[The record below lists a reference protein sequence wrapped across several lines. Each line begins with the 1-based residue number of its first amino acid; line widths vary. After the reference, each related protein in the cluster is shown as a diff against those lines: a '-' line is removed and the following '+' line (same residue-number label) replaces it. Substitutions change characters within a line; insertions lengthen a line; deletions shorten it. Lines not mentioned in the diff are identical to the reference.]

1 MLLILYPDSKLINHV
16 RVSLSSVI
24 EEKSFDN
31 GEFALNYAEGP
42 ESGPPLLLLHG
53 TGNRWQAFI
62 RLIPSLST
70 RWHVYALD
78 LRGHGRSSRAP
89 HYGFGYYCEDAVA
102 FIDEIIREPTV
113 LFGHSLG
120 GRMALTI
127 AANHP
132 AKTRA
137 IILGDSS
144 LSAPIT
150 SNRMG
155 RAFSSLLEIL
165 EGSPTVREIF
175 QALKE
180 RAGEAFEPVSTLNR
194 AKNLSMVDPE
204 MYRSIID
211 NPDPSSKHSHF
222 HGFNPPEHLPKVR
235 CPVLILQAER
245 GMLREEDV
253 EMALMIL
260 QEAYHVVL
268 DDVPHEFLNHDADP
282 VLRAVMTF
290 LESLE

>member
-1 MLLILYPDSKLINHV
+1 M
-16 RVSLSSVI
+16 I
-24 EEKSFDN
+24 EEKSFN
-31 GEFALNYAEGP
+31 TGEFALNYAEGP
-42 ESGPPLLLLHG
+42 EGGPPLLLLHG

-78 LRGHGRSSRAP
+78 LRGHGKSGRAP

-102 FIDEIIREPTV
+102 FIDEVIREPTV

-132 AKTRA
+132 VKTRA

-144 LSAPIT
+144 LSAPSP

-155 RAFSSLLEIL
+155 RGFSSLLEIL
-165 EGSPTVREIF
+165 EGSPSVKEIF
-175 QALKE
+175 QTLKK

-204 MYRSIID
+204 MYRSIVD
-211 NPDPSSKHSHF
+211 NPDPRSRHSHF

-245 GMLREEDV
+245 GMLRAEDV
-253 EMALMIL
+253 GRALDIL
-260 QEAYHVVL
+260 PEAYHVML
-268 DDVPHEFLNHDADP
+268 DDVPHEFLMYDTDP
-282 VLRAVMTF
+282 VLRAVTTF
-290 LESLE
+290 LESLM

>member
-1 MLLILYPDSKLINHV
+1 MIRERQFDAGEV
-16 RVSLSSVI
+16 VI
-24 EEKSFDN
+24 
-31 GEFALNYAEGP
+31 NYAEEPGG
-42 ESGPPLLLLHG
+42 GPPLLLLHG

-78 LRGHGRSSRAP
+78 HRGHGRSGRAP
-89 HYGFGYYCEDAVA
+89 RYGFGFYCDDAVK
-102 FIDEIIREPTV
+102 FVDEVIQEPTV

-132 AKTRA
+132 SKTRA

-144 LSAPIT
+144 LSAPAP

-155 RAFSSLLEIL
+155 RGFSPLLEIL
-165 EGSPTVREIF
+165 EGDSTVHEIF
-175 QALKE
+175 DALKE
-180 RAGEAFEPVSTLNR
+180 RAGEGFDSVSTLVR

-211 NPDPSSKHSHF
+211 NPDPGSVNSHF
-222 HGFNPPEHLPKVR
+222 HGFNPPEHLPRVR

-245 GMLREEDV
+245 GMLRKEDV
-253 EMALMIL
+253 ERALEVL
-260 QEAYHVVL
+260 PEAYHAVL
-268 DDVPHEFLNHDADP
+268 EGVPHEFLNHDVDP
-282 VLRAVMTF
+282 VLRAVTAF

>member
-1 MLLILYPDSKLINHV
+1 MI
-16 RVSLSSVI
+16 R
-24 EEKSFDN
+24 ERQFDA
-31 GEFALNYAEGP
+31 GEVKLNYAEGP
-42 ESGPPLLLLHG
+42 EAGPPLLLLHG

-78 LRGHGRSSRAP
+78 LRGHGRSGRAP
-89 HYGFGYYCEDAVA
+89 RYGFGYYCDDVVR
-102 FIDEIIREPTV
+102 FVDEVIREPTV

-132 AKTRA
+132 SKTRA

-144 LSAPIT
+144 LSAPGP

-155 RAFSSLLEIL
+155 SGFSPLLEIL
-165 EGSPTVREIF
+165 GGNPTVHEIF
-175 QALKE
+175 RALKE
-180 RAGEAFEPVSTLNR
+180 RAGEGFDPVSTLIR
-194 AKNLSMVDPE
+194 AKNLDMVDPE

-211 NPDPSSKHSHF
+211 NPDPSSVNSHF
-222 HGFNPPEHLPKVR
+222 HGFNPPEHLPNVR

-245 GMLREEDV
+245 GMLREADV
-253 EMALMIL
+253 DRALEVL
-260 QEAYHVVL
+260 PEAYHVVL
-268 DDVPHEFLNHDADP
+268 EGVPHEFLNQDADP
-282 VLRAVMTF
+282 VLRAVTAF
-290 LESLE
+290 LESLQ

>member
-1 MLLILYPDSKLINHV
+1 M
-16 RVSLSSVI
+16 I

-42 ESGPPLLLLHG
+42 EGGPPLLLLHG

-78 LRGHGRSSRAP
+78 LRGHGKSGRAP
-89 HYGFGYYCEDAVA
+89 HYGFGYYCEDAVG
-102 FIDEIIREPTV
+102 FIDEVIREPTV
-113 LFGHSLG
+113 IFGHSLG

-132 AKTRA
+132 TKTRA

-144 LSAPIT
+144 LSAPSP
-150 SNRMG
+150 SNGMG
-155 RAFSSLLEIL
+155 RSFSSLLETL
-165 EGSPTVREIF
+165 EGSPSVNQIF

-180 RAGEAFEPVSTLNR
+180 RAGETFEPISTLVR

-211 NPDPSSKHSHF
+211 NPDPNSVNSHF

-245 GMLREEDV
+245 GMLKEEDV
-253 EMALMIL
+253 ERALEVL
-260 QEAYHVVL
+260 PEAYHVVL
-268 DDVPHEFLNHDADP
+268 KGVPHEFLNHDTDP
-282 VLRAVMTF
+282 VLRAVTVF
-290 LESLE
+290 LESLQ